1 MIFWAGFVAFVID
14 QVSKYVV
21 IHLMELAHIRS
32 IDVLPPLI
40 NFRYGENRGINFGLF
55 GGGSEASRW
64 ILIVLAFVICGFVL
78 GWARKNVETRMGS
91 ISAGLLVGGAL
102 ANVVDRLIYGYVLD
116 FLNMSCCGINNPF
129 VFNIADVFIFAGALG
144 LILFT
149 DEEQGKPAPN
159 GKKRPRKPAGK
170 KAG

>member
-1 MIFWAGFVAFVID
+1 MIFWAGFVAFAID
-14 QVSKYVV
+14 QISKYVV
-21 IHLMELAHIRS
+21 IHMMELARIRS

-64 ILIVLAFVICGFVL
+64 ILIALAFVICGFVL
-78 GWARKNVETRMGS
+78 WWARKNVQTRLAE

-102 ANVVDRLIYGYVLD
+102 ANVVDRFIYGYVLD

-129 VFNIADVFIFAGALG
+129 VFNLADVFIFAGALG

-149 DEEQGKPAPN
+149 DDQKTKPGTN
-159 GKKRPRKPAGK
+159 GKKRPRKAAGK